1 LLSFTGRRSGKCL
14 LAYREKGDEQ
24 LPWDLEAPVTRN
36 LKIIRA
42 QTLRIKHQS
51 ILRRGT
57 RVQLKPF
64 LLDAW
69 LDQYEHHIE
78 FNLAASTGPAWT
90 VNDILAL
97 AGDEMRRHFLN
108 HKLVYS
114 RPAGADSLREAIA
127 EMQDV
132 PVDAVQIVTGA
143 SEALVALMWLAAEPG
158 ANVIIPLPGFTT
170 FSALPESL
178 GLETRFYR
186 VRRENGFRIDPDEI
200 KRLVNS
206 KTKLI
211 LVNSPHNPT
220 GATIG
225 DEEMEALHDFA
236 VERGVQLVSDEVYHP
251 IYHGRKTKS
260 AARLP
265 HATVISDLSKAF
277 SIAGVRTGW
286 MIDHDAKRRQRY
298 WTARAYFSISNTT
311 TGEILSEIAIR
322 NREVVLG
329 KTHQAAARNLK
340 LLESFMADHRDV
352 LGWIPPQGGM
362 TAFPWLVSGEN
373 SRPFCQAAAERG
385 ILLAPGDCFD
395 EPAHFR
401 LGYAAAADN
410 FSKALDR
417 FGEFV
422 ASWSAKMVT
431 A

>member
-1 LLSFTGRRSGKCL
+1 M
-14 LAYREKGDEQ
+14 
-24 LPWDLEAPVTRN
+24 
-36 LKIIRA
+36 
-42 QTLRIKHQS
+42 
-51 ILRRGT
+51 
-57 RVQLKPF
+57 QLKPF

-69 LDQYEHHIE
+69 LDTYEHGIE

-97 AGDEMRRHFLN
+97 ADDEVLHRFLN
-108 HKLVYS
+108 HKLVYG

-127 EMQDV
+127 EMQGV
-132 PVDAVQIVTGA
+132 PADSVQVVTGA

-178 GLETRFYR
+178 GLETRFYG
-186 VRRENGFRIDPDEI
+186 VRRENNFRIDVDEI
-200 KRLVNS
+200 KRLTDA

-211 LVNSPHNPT
+211 LINSPHNPT

-225 DEEMEALHDFA
+225 DSEMEALHEFTA
-236 VERGVQLVSDEVYHP
+236 ERGIQLVSDEVYHP
-251 IYHGRKTKS
+251 IYHGRATRS

-286 MIDHDAKRRQRY
+286 MVEHDAKRRQQY
-298 WTARAYFSISNTT
+298 WTARAYFSICNTT

-322 NREVVLG
+322 KRDVVLR
-329 KTHQAAARNLK
+329 KTQEIATRNLK
-340 LLESFMADHRDV
+340 LLNRFMNDHRDV
-352 LGWIPPQGGM
+352 LGWIPPMGGM
-362 TAFPWLVSGEN
+362 TAFPWLLSGEDAH
-373 SRPFCQAAAERG
+373 PFCQAAAERG

-395 EPAHFR
+395 VPSHFR
-401 LGYAAAADN
+401 LGFAAVTQD
-410 FSKALDR
+410 FPKALDR
-417 FGEFV
+417 LAELV
-422 ASWSAKMVT
+422 KSWSRRRAT